1 MLERLLTVREVANW
15 LGVSKA
21 WIYDH
26 TTRKRPFLPCVRM
39 GDMTRFRRQDIEKFI
54 EEHAKRN
61 GSH

>member
-1 MLERLLTVREVANW
+1 
-15 LGVSKA
+15 
-21 WIYDH
+21 
-26 TTRKRPFLPCVRM
+26 M